1 MAQNTIKL
9 KKYSDVIEEYEA
21 GGTITPGM
29 LLKMNSNGKVVAH
42 DSAGGNV
49 NVVMFALEN
58 ALEGKG
64 IGDNYSSGD
73 RVQVWIP
80 YRGDEVYAILKDGEN
95 VSVGDP
101 LESAGDG
108 SLQKHVADTVQEG
121 ISGSGEVP
129 IYGNQIVAI
138 ALEALDLSG
147 SSSEPVSERRIKVKI
162 V

>member
-29 LLKMNSNGKVVAH
+29 LLKLNSSGKVVAH

-73 RVQVWIP
+73 QVQVWIP

-108 SLQKHVADTVQEG
+108 SLQ
-121 ISGSGEVP
+121 
-129 IYGNQIVAI
+129 
-138 ALEALDLSG
+138 LSL
-147 SSSEPVSERRIKVKI
+147 IHI
-162 V
+162 